1 MFGSAWYY
9 SLNFPPLTPPAVVFT
24 PAWTILYVM
33 IFISFVLF
41 VTRRSEKSKLWG
53 YILFLGQIVLNFS
66 WTPIFFGTHNISL
79 ALLVIVLLD
88 VMVLFNILEFYKI
101 SQKFSL
107 AFIYVALYNIK
118 RTFLKGGFSYEG

>member
-9 SLNFPPLTPPAVVFT
+9 SLNFPPLTPPTTVFT
-24 PAWTILYVM
+24 PVWTILYVM

-88 VMVLFNILEFYKI
+88 VMVLCNILEFYKI
-101 SQKFSL
+101 SQKSAYL
-107 AFIYVALYNIK
+107 LIPYFIWILFATYLNLGMLI
-118 RTFLKGGFSYEG
+118 LN

>member
-101 SQKFSL
+101 SQKSAYL
-107 AFIYVALYNIK
+107 LIPYFIWILFATYLNLGMLI
-118 RTFLKGGFSYEG
+118 LN